1 MINTMGIKIGDKM
14 KSNKRLLIGVP
25 FKNTKFLKA
34 IIFLITFLVL
44 FIISSIGVIP
54 KKYSLKEGDIAPSD
68 IKAPRDFVDEVATQ
82 EKIDKAV
89 SSVTDKYSKNINI
102 KNNAIEKVKI
112 FFEKVI
118 EYKSIEDKEEEKI
131 IKLKSISEF
140 NLEDN
145 DYKVIIQLKDE
156 EIKNISSFLQN
167 CLTKILSQ
175 DIMANNENDIKRA
188 KEDFNFYIENSSMS
202 VKLKRICNEIGLPL
216 IKPNLYFD
224 AHQTNEL
231 KEEAKRQVQPVIY
244 KKNQNIIL
252 KGEVVTSKHIYLMRK
267 AGLLLENKLT
277 DIWLYFGVAL
287 TIILIEIIIGFYL
300 YKYRKNI
307 FNENNKLAIIA
318 IILCI
323 NAIFTIGINTI
334 SGYLIPV
341 ALNAILITLI
351 FDPLTAFFITIP
363 TAIIVAF
370 ITNFSIDPLLLY
382 IIGSISGILFISNV
396 HERNNILLSG
406 IYTGLINGIVALSGN
421 LINNNLEI
429 AQILIQCFA
438 SIGGGILSAMLALG
452 VLPVF
457 EQLFDIITPIKLL
470 ELSNPNQPLLK
481 RLLFEA
487 PGTYHHSILV
497 GNLSEAAADEIGA
510 NSLLARAGA
519 YYHDIGKIKRPYFFK
534 ENQITNDNPHD
545 KITPK
550 LSALIIT
557 SHVKDGLEL
566 AQKYRLPDAV
576 KVLIQ
581 QHHGTTLV
589 KYFYV
594 MASNNSSENVTE
606 ESFRY
611 EGPKPKS
618 KEAAIIMLADSVE
631 AAVRSLN
638 NPTILEVENMVTKVI
653 DDKIDD
659 GQLDEAELTLKDI
672 ETIKKSFI
680 KVLIGIFHNRIE
692 YPDLNDKAKE
702 GEGTVDRI

>member
-1 MINTMGIKIGDKM
+1 MIQIKTGDKM
-14 KSNKRLLIGVP
+14 ENYKRFFGKSI
-25 FKNTKFLKA
+25 FKNTKFIKA
-34 IIFLITFLVL
+34 LIFITTFAILFL
-44 FIISSIGVIP
+44 ISSIGVIP

-68 IKAPRDFVDEVATQ
+68 IKAPRDFTDDISTQ
-82 EKIDKAV
+82 EKIDKAI
-89 SSVTDKYSKNINI
+89 SSVPDKYSKNINV
-102 KNNAIEKVKI
+102 KNDAVKKVKD
-112 FFEKVI
+112 FFEKVNEI
-118 EYKSIEDKEEEKI
+118 KSLEEKEEEKI
-131 IKLKSISEF
+131 NKLKSASSF
-140 NLEDN
+140 NLEDD
-145 DYKVIIQLKDE
+145 DYKVIIQLKNE
-156 EIKNISSFLQN
+156 EIENTASFLEN
-167 CLTKILSQ
+167 CLSKILSQ
-175 DIMANNENDIKRA
+175 DIMVNNEDDIKRA
-188 KEDFNFYIENSSMS
+188 KDDFNFYVENSSMQTS
-202 VKLKRICNEIGLPL
+202 LKKICKEIGITL

-224 AHQTNEL
+224 SQQTSEL
-231 KEEAKRQVQPVIY
+231 KEEAKKQVQPVIY
-244 KKNQNIIL
+244 KKNQNIVL
-252 KGEVVTSKHIYLMRK
+252 KGEVITSKHIYLMRK
-267 AGLLLENKLT
+267 AGLLLESKLT
-277 DIWLYFGVAL
+277 DIWLYIGVAL
-287 TIILIEIIIGFYL
+287 TIILMELIIAFYL
-300 YKYRKNI
+300 YKYRRNI
-307 FNENNKLAIIA
+307 YYENNKLAIIA
-318 IILCI
+318 ITLCI
-323 NAIFTIGINTI
+323 NALFTIGVNTI

-341 ALNAILITLI
+341 ALNAILMSLI
-351 FDPLTAFFITIP
+351 FDSFTSFFISIP
-363 TAIIVAF
+363 SVIVVAF

-382 IIGSISGILFISNV
+382 IVGSISGILFISNV
-396 HERNNILLSG
+396 HERNNILVSG
-406 IYTGLINGIVALSGN
+406 VYTGLINGIITLSSN
-421 LINNNLEI
+421 FINNNLEI
-429 AQILIQCFA
+429 MQIFIQCSA
-438 SIGGGILSAMLALG
+438 SIGGGILSAMLSLG
-452 VLPVF
+452 ILPVF

-566 AQKYRLPDAV
+566 AQKYKLPGAI
-576 KVLIQ
+576 KSLIQ

-594 MASNNSSENVTE
+594 IASNNSNEDITE

-611 EGPKPKS
+611 EGPKPKT
-618 KEAAIIMLADSVE
+618 KEASIIMLADSVE

-638 NPTILEVENMVTKVI
+638 NPTISEVENMVTKVI
-653 DDKIDD
+653 EDKIDD

-692 YPDLNDKAKE
+692 YPDLNDKTKE
-702 GEGTVDRI
+702 GEGTVDRV